1 MVFIDLRLFV
11 LAIDKWLAV
20 RLYGWCRYLSL
31 YHRPSGLAASD
42 SECRIGE
49 VAQQFDYDEFGMMTR
64 DTNPGFQP
72 FGYAGGL
79 YEASSGLTRFGFRD
93 YDAESGRWTSK
104 DPIGFN
110 GGDSDLYA
118 YVRENPL
125 GFIDETGRAPGD
137 SYSNLT
143 DAGIQAIMDIN
154 AKSINEGVE
163 YAGMLYESSDGS
175 ISYTKPIK
183 GTEDSSTTGKCPAG
197 KILQVTT
204 TPMEVILPDIGT
216 RNFQVLI

>member
-1 MVFIDLRLFV
+1 
-11 LAIDKWLAV
+11 
-20 RLYGWCRYLSL
+20 
-31 YHRPSGLAASD
+31 
-42 SECRIGE
+42 
-49 VAQQFDYDEFGMMTR
+49 MMTR

-72 FGYAGGL
+72 FGYAGGI
-79 YEASSGLTRFGFRD
+79 YEASSGLTRFWYRD

-110 GGDSDLYA
+110 GGDSDLYT

-154 AKSINEGVE
+154 ARSIHEGVE
-163 YAGMLYESSDGS
+163 YAGMLYENSDGS

-183 GTEDSSTTGKCPAG
+183 GTEDSSTTGKCPAV

-204 TPMEVILPDIGT
+204 TLMEVIPLVIGT
-216 RNFQVLI
+216 RNFQVLT